1 MAAPVLQFK
10 RGAFADLPALKAGEP
25 GFTTDKYDFYIGL
38 DNNSGNNKFFG
49 SHRYWTK
56 ETTTAGSAVNIV
68 EGTNNGVHAISIK
81 SPASLA
87 GSYDIVFPNAQGG
100 NTAVLQNDGS
110 GNLSWDTSPTF
121 AGAVTVSDTTQST
134 SKDTGAL
141 IVEGG
146 VGIEKDVHVGGATSI
161 TGRLYV
167 EGQSEF
173 IGVAT
178 FRGGTVRLG
187 DSASD
192 DIYVGGEF
200 KSNLVPDDDDTYDL
214 GTSSQE
220 WRNIYIDGTANL
232 DTVAAGTAAV
242 ADLTDNRVVIAGS
255 SGELEDDSNLTFDG
269 TTFTVGT
276 AATVTGPALFSKQ
289 VSVSGVSTF
298 IGNVDAD
305 GNIDVAGNAVLN
317 GDVDLGNA
325 TGDTITATGR
335 FDSDL
340 TPSTD
345 NARDLGASGLEW
357 KDLYIDGTANIDT
370 LSADAAT
377 LATAIVSDLTDNRV
391 VIAGTSGELED
402 SANLTFDG
410 STLALTG
417 ALTVSTNATITGNLT
432 VLGTQSILNTETLK
446 VEDSLIEVGL
456 VNSGGSLVPPS
467 SDGNIDVGVIMH
479 YYSGSAKK
487 AAVYWDDSVSRVVVG
502 SDVSESTSVLT
513 AAAYAAL
520 EVGSLWIKDAAGQTE
535 TIGHDGSQRI
545 LHNITVD
552 GGSF

>member
-1 MAAPVLQFK
+1 MASPVIQFK
-10 RGAFADLPALKAGEP
+10 RGAFASLPALKAGEP
-25 GFTTDKYDFYIGL
+25 AFTNDKYDLYIGL
-38 DNNSGNNKFFG
+38 DNNSSNNKFFG
-49 SHRYWTK
+49 SHRYWLK
-56 ETTTAGSAVNIV
+56 ETTTAGSGLNLV
-68 EGTNNGVHAISIK
+68 EGTNNGTHSITVQ

-87 GSYDIVFPNAQGG
+87 ADYSITFPDAQGA
-100 NTAVLQNDGS
+100 NTTILQNNGS
-110 GNLSWDTSPTF
+110 GVLSWTAAPTF
-121 AGAVTVSDTTQST
+121 TGALTISDTTDST
-134 SKDTGAL
+134 NKDTGA
-141 IVEGG
+141 IICEGG
-146 VGIEKDVHVGGATSI
+146 VGIEKSVHVGAALSVTD
-161 TGRLYV
+161 RLYV
-167 EGQSEF
+167 GGQSEF
-173 IGVAT
+173 IGIAT

-200 KSNLVPDDDDTYDL
+200 KSNLVPDDDGTYDL

-220 WRNIYIDGTANL
+220 WNDLFIDGTANIDSL
-232 DTVAAGTAAV
+232 V
-242 ADLTDNRVVIAGS
+242 ADTADINGGTVDGATIGANSASTGAFTTLSASGQTDLNGDINLGNANTDSITPVGRFDAHIIPLTDN
-255 SGELEDDSNLTFDG
+255 
-269 TTFTVGT
+269 
-276 AATVTGPALFSKQ
+276 
-289 VSVSGVSTF
+289 
-298 IGNVDAD
+298 
-305 GNIDVAGNAVLN
+305 AV
-317 GDVDLGNA
+317 
-325 TGDTITATGR
+325 
-335 FDSDL
+335 
-340 TPSTD
+340 
-345 NARDLGASGLEW
+345 DLGASGVEF
-357 KDLYIDGTANIDT
+357 KDLYLDGTANIDT
-370 LSADAAT
+370 LSADSAT
-377 LATAIVSDLTDNRV
+377 LGTAIVSDLTDNRV

-456 VNSGGSLVPPS
+456 VNSGGSLVPPA
-467 SDGNIDVGVIMH
+467 SDANIDVGVIMH